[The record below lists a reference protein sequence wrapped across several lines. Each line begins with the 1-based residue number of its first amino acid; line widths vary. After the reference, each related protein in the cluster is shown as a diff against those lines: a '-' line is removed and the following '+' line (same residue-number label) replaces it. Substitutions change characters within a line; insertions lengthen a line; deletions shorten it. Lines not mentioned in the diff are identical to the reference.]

1 MDGVHAPSEASHRLS
16 SVFIPDIN
24 LLSASCKYGTLPMM
38 IDTMIEILMNEKEQ
52 DVLKPS
58 KKGKYWLLTHKCV
71 TFKTWHG
78 SCTSTTELWNE
89 QWGGVGWSSRLW
101 EKGGPSL
108 KKKFFSAL
116 RASVSS
122 KSKGGWAPWVLPL
135 DLLLI
140 RTLQLERFQMAASMS
155 ILKHVKESDWVMHR
169 EIHYCITTC
178 YPISVSKSACSRLQD
193 SEESKSRKVAWIP
206 HGG

>member
-108 KKKFFSAL
+108 KKKFFQPFGPQFGLKVRGA
-116 RASVSS
+116 
-122 KSKGGWAPWVLPL
+122 APPGSFPWICYWWEPFNLKDFRWLP
-135 DLLLI
+135 
-140 RTLQLERFQMAASMS
+140 
-155 ILKHVKESDWVMHR
+155 V
-169 EIHYCITTC
+169 CPC
-178 YPISVSKSACSRLQD
+178 
-193 SEESKSRKVAWIP
+193 
-206 HGG
+206 